1 MLYLE
6 YYNCMVRRWNLRA
19 SWLAQELLAT
29 FSNNE
34 IQEVALL
41 PVYDTAGTFI
51 VKVNDEVIW
60 DRRSD
65 STPGTDISS

>member
-6 YYNCMVRRWNLRA
+6 YCYCMVRRWNLRA

-51 VKVNDEVIW
+51 VKINDEVIW

-65 STPGTDISS
+65 STPGTNISS